1 MKQTQLKI
9 AYVSPASPCI
19 QRLVAKDELLLNSA
33 SSFKPLRYKTYLSG
47 RGLLKLALVEQGLLD
62 INAPLP
68 PLKLGPS
75 GKPFISSFKPLRYK
89 TYLSGRGLLKLA
101 LVEQGLLD
109 INAPLPPLK
118 LGPSGK
124 PFIGT
129 LSKSVNEVHFNLS
142 HSIDLIAL
150 STGSKEQGIDLEVAN
165 IKRLRKP
172 LVERVLSDKELDYY
186 LKLESDADKALFFTQ
201 QWTLREALIKLTGLS
216 IFKMDVLSI
225 DPYEHTIVSSEVPK
239 GVVYCFKLPK
249 AAGSSKRVLSKA
261 MHDSHPSSVT
271 VDANCGLD
279 EPLEINLNEPL
290 DAMVSVFVH
299 QEDIVLSKAMHDSH
313 PSSVTVDANC
323 GLDEP
328 LEINLN
334 EPLDAMVSVFVH
346 QEDIE
351 ECQKARIAPV
361 LISMQQE
368 LATSLGLLMDH
379 DGAQEA
385 ALNGAINDNESMLY
399 DHTDFIPCA
408 LAVYNTFTVNC
419 SPDS

>member
-1 MKQTQLKI
+1 MMQTQLKI

-19 QRLVAKDELLLNSA
+19 QRLVAKDELLLNSS
-33 SSFKPLRYKTYLSG
+33 SSFKPLRRKTYLSG

-68 PLKLGPS
+68 PLM
-75 GKPFISSFKPLRYK
+75 
-89 TYLSGRGLLKLA
+89 
-101 LVEQGLLD
+101 
-109 INAPLPPLK
+109 

-172 LVERVLSDKELDYY
+172 LVERVLSDKELDFY
-186 LKLESDADKALFFTQ
+186 LKLESDADKAVFFTQ

-299 QEDIVLSKAMHDSH
+299 QEDI
-313 PSSVTVDANC
+313 
-323 GLDEP
+323 
-328 LEINLN
+328 
-334 EPLDAMVSVFVH
+334 
-346 QEDIE
+346 E

-368 LATSLGLLMDH
+368 LAASLGLLMDH

>member
-1 MKQTQLKI
+1 MKQTQLNI

-19 QRLVAKDELLLNSA
+19 QRLVAKDEFLLNTA
-33 SSFKPLRYKTYLSG
+33 
-47 RGLLKLALVEQGLLD
+47 
-62 INAPLP
+62 
-68 PLKLGPS
+68 
-75 GKPFISSFKPLRYK
+75 SSFKPLRYK

-299 QEDIVLSKAMHDSH
+299 QEDI
-313 PSSVTVDANC
+313 
-323 GLDEP
+323 
-328 LEINLN
+328 
-334 EPLDAMVSVFVH
+334 
-346 QEDIE
+346 E

>member
-19 QRLVAKDELLLNSA
+19 QRLVAKDEFLLNSA
-33 SSFKPLRYKTYLSG
+33 SSFKPLRHKTYLSG

-62 INAPLP
+62 INDPLP

-75 GKPFISSFKPLRYK
+75 GKPFIS
-89 TYLSGRGLLKLA
+89 
-101 LVEQGLLD
+101 
-109 INAPLPPLK
+109 
-118 LGPSGK
+118 
-124 PFIGT
+124 T

-165 IKRLRKP
+165 IKRLRQP

-249 AAGSSKRVLSKA
+249 AAGSSRCVLSKA
-261 MHDSHPSSVT
+261 MHDSHPSSSRCVLSKAMHESAPSSVT

-279 EPLEINLNEPL
+279 EPLEI
-290 DAMVSVFVH
+290 
-299 QEDIVLSKAMHDSH
+299 K
-313 PSSVTVDANC
+313 
-323 GLDEP
+323 
-328 LEINLN
+328 LN

-385 ALNGAINDNESMLY
+385 ALNGATIHNDSMLY

-408 LAVYNTFTVNC
+408 LAVYNAFTVNC

>member
-19 QRLVAKDELLLNSA
+19 QRLVAKDELLLNSS
-33 SSFKPLRYKTYLSG
+33 SSFKPLR
-47 RGLLKLALVEQGLLD
+47 R
-62 INAPLP
+62 
-68 PLKLGPS
+68 
-75 GKPFISSFKPLRYK
+75 K

-261 MHDSHPSSVT
+261 MHESHPSSVT
-271 VDANCGLD
+271 VDANCG
-279 EPLEINLNEPL
+279 I
-290 DAMVSVFVH
+290 
-299 QEDIVLSKAMHDSH
+299 
-313 PSSVTVDANC
+313 
-323 GLDEP
+323 DEP

-368 LATSLGLLMDH
+368 LAASLGLLMDH

>member
-33 SSFKPLRYKTYLSG
+33 SSFKPLR
-47 RGLLKLALVEQGLLD
+47 R
-62 INAPLP
+62 
-68 PLKLGPS
+68 
-75 GKPFISSFKPLRYK
+75 K

-261 MHDSHPSSVT
+261 MHDSHPSSSK
-271 VDANCGLD
+271 C
-279 EPLEINLNEPL
+279 
-290 DAMVSVFVH
+290 
-299 QEDIVLSKAMHDSH
+299 VLSKAMHDSH

>member
-1 MKQTQLKI
+1 MQTQLKI
-9 AYVSPASPCI
+9 AYVSTASPCI

-33 SSFKPLRYKTYLSG
+33 SSFKPLRRKTYLSG

-68 PLKLGPS
+68 PLM
-75 GKPFISSFKPLRYK
+75 
-89 TYLSGRGLLKLA
+89 
-101 LVEQGLLD
+101 
-109 INAPLPPLK
+109 

-172 LVERVLSDKELDYY
+172 LVERVLSDKELDFY
-186 LKLESDADKALFFTQ
+186 LKLESDADKAVFFTQ

-299 QEDIVLSKAMHDSH
+299 QEDI
-313 PSSVTVDANC
+313 
-323 GLDEP
+323 
-328 LEINLN
+328 
-334 EPLDAMVSVFVH
+334 
-346 QEDIE
+346 E

-368 LATSLGLLMDH
+368 LAASLGLLMDH

>member
-19 QRLVAKDELLLNSA
+19 QRLVAKDE
-33 SSFKPLRYKTYLSG
+33 F
-47 RGLLKLALVEQGLLD
+47 LLKSA
-62 INAPLP
+62 
-68 PLKLGPS
+68 
-75 GKPFISSFKPLRYK
+75 SSFKPLRYK

-299 QEDIVLSKAMHDSH
+299 QEDI
-313 PSSVTVDANC
+313 
-323 GLDEP
+323 
-328 LEINLN
+328 
-334 EPLDAMVSVFVH
+334 
-346 QEDIE
+346 E

>member
-33 SSFKPLRYKTYLSG
+33 
-47 RGLLKLALVEQGLLD
+47 
-62 INAPLP
+62 
-68 PLKLGPS
+68 
-75 GKPFISSFKPLRYK
+75 SSFKPLRYK

-186 LKLESDADKALFFTQ
+186 LQLESDADKALFFTQ

-271 VDANCGLD
+271 VDANCG
-279 EPLEINLNEPL
+279 I
-290 DAMVSVFVH
+290 
-299 QEDIVLSKAMHDSH
+299 
-313 PSSVTVDANC
+313 
-323 GLDEP
+323 DEP

>member
-19 QRLVAKDELLLNSA
+19 QRLVAKDEFLLNSA
-33 SSFKPLRYKTYLSG
+33 SLFKPLRRKTYLSG
-47 RGLLKLALVEQGLLD
+47 RGLLKLAL
-62 INAPLP
+62 I
-68 PLKLGPS
+68 
-75 GKPFISSFKPLRYK
+75 
-89 TYLSGRGLLKLA
+89 
-101 LVEQGLLD
+101 EQGLLD

-129 LSKSVNEVHFNLS
+129 LSKSVNEIHFNLS

-201 QWTLREALIKLTGLS
+201 QWTLREALIKLAGLS

-249 AAGSSKRVLSKA
+249 VAGSSRCVLGKA
-261 MHDSHPSSVT
+261 MHESAPSSVT

-299 QEDIVLSKAMHDSH
+299 K
-313 PSSVTVDANC
+313 
-323 GLDEP
+323 
-328 LEINLN
+328 
-334 EPLDAMVSVFVH
+334 
-346 QEDIE
+346 EDIE

-368 LATSLGLLMDH
+368 LATSLGLLMDQ

-385 ALNGAINDNESMLY
+385 ALNGATIHNDSMLY

-408 LAVYNTFTVNC
+408 LAVYNAFTVNC

>member
-19 QRLVAKDELLLNSA
+19 QRLVAKDEFLLNSA

-68 PLKLGPS
+68 PLM
-75 GKPFISSFKPLRYK
+75 
-89 TYLSGRGLLKLA
+89 
-101 LVEQGLLD
+101 
-109 INAPLPPLK
+109 

-172 LVERVLSDKELDYY
+172 LVERVLSDKELDFY
-186 LKLESDADKALFFTQ
+186 LKLESDADKAVFFTQ

-261 MHDSHPSSVT
+261 MHESHPSSSK
-271 VDANCGLD
+271 C
-279 EPLEINLNEPL
+279 
-290 DAMVSVFVH
+290 
-299 QEDIVLSKAMHDSH
+299 VLSKAMHDSH

>member
-19 QRLVAKDELLLNSA
+19 HRLVAKDEFLLNSA
-33 SSFKPLRYKTYLSG
+33 SSFKPLRRKTYLSG

-68 PLKLGPS
+68 PLM
-75 GKPFISSFKPLRYK
+75 
-89 TYLSGRGLLKLA
+89 
-101 LVEQGLLD
+101 
-109 INAPLPPLK
+109 

-186 LKLESDADKALFFTQ
+186 LKLENDADKAVFFTQ

-261 MHDSHPSSVT
+261 MHDSHPSSSK
-271 VDANCGLD
+271 C
-279 EPLEINLNEPL
+279 
-290 DAMVSVFVH
+290 
-299 QEDIVLSKAMHDSH
+299 VLSKVMHDSH

>member
-19 QRLVAKDELLLNSA
+19 QRLVAKDEFLLNSA
-33 SSFKPLRYKTYLSG
+33 SSFKPLRH
-47 RGLLKLALVEQGLLD
+47 
-62 INAPLP
+62 
-68 PLKLGPS
+68 
-75 GKPFISSFKPLRYK
+75 K

-150 STGSKEQGIDLEVAN
+150 STGSKDQGIDLEVAN

-249 AAGSSKRVLSKA
+249 AAGSSRCVLSKAMHDSHPSSSRCVLSKA

-290 DAMVSVFVH
+290 DAM
-299 QEDIVLSKAMHDSH
+299 I
-313 PSSVTVDANC
+313 
-323 GLDEP
+323 
-328 LEINLN
+328 
-334 EPLDAMVSVFVH
+334 SVFVH

-379 DGAQEA
+379 DRAQEA
-385 ALNGAINDNESMLY
+385 ALNGATNHNESMLY

-408 LAVYNTFTVNC
+408 LADYNAFTVNH

>member
-33 SSFKPLRYKTYLSG
+33 SSFKPLRRKTYLSG

-68 PLKLGPS
+68 PLM
-75 GKPFISSFKPLRYK
+75 
-89 TYLSGRGLLKLA
+89 
-101 LVEQGLLD
+101 
-109 INAPLPPLK
+109 

-249 AAGSSKRVLSKA
+249 AAGSSKCVLSKA
-261 MHDSHPSSVT
+261 MHDSHPSSSRCVLSKVMHDNHPSSVT
-271 VDANCGLD
+271 VGANCGLD
-279 EPLEINLNEPL
+279 EPLE
-290 DAMVSVFVH
+290 M
-299 QEDIVLSKAMHDSH
+299 
-313 PSSVTVDANC
+313 
-323 GLDEP
+323 
-328 LEINLN
+328 NLN

>member
-9 AYVSPASPCI
+9 AYVSPASRCI
-19 QRLVAKDELLLNSA
+19 QRLVAKDEFLLNSA
-33 SSFKPLRYKTYLSG
+33 
-47 RGLLKLALVEQGLLD
+47 
-62 INAPLP
+62 
-68 PLKLGPS
+68 
-75 GKPFISSFKPLRYK
+75 SSFKPLRYK

-299 QEDIVLSKAMHDSH
+299 QEDI
-313 PSSVTVDANC
+313 
-323 GLDEP
+323 
-328 LEINLN
+328 
-334 EPLDAMVSVFVH
+334 
-346 QEDIE
+346 E

>member
-19 QRLVAKDELLLNSA
+19 QRLVAKDEFLLNSA
-33 SSFKPLRYKTYLSG
+33 
-47 RGLLKLALVEQGLLD
+47 
-62 INAPLP
+62 
-68 PLKLGPS
+68 
-75 GKPFISSFKPLRYK
+75 SSFKPLRYK

-216 IFKMDVLSI
+216 IFKMDLLSI

-261 MHDSHPSSVT
+261 MH
-271 VDANCGLD
+271 
-279 EPLEINLNEPL
+279 E
-290 DAMVSVFVH
+290 
-299 QEDIVLSKAMHDSH
+299 SH

>member
-19 QRLVAKDELLLNSA
+19 QRLVAKDELLLNSS
-33 SSFKPLRYKTYLSG
+33 SSFKPLRRKTYLSG

-68 PLKLGPS
+68 PLM
-75 GKPFISSFKPLRYK
+75 
-89 TYLSGRGLLKLA
+89 
-101 LVEQGLLD
+101 
-109 INAPLPPLK
+109 

-271 VDANCGLD
+271 VDANCG
-279 EPLEINLNEPL
+279 I
-290 DAMVSVFVH
+290 
-299 QEDIVLSKAMHDSH
+299 
-313 PSSVTVDANC
+313 
-323 GLDEP
+323 DEP

-368 LATSLGLLMDH
+368 LAASLGLLMDH

>member
-19 QRLVAKDELLLNSA
+19 QRLVAKDEFLLNTA
-33 SSFKPLRYKTYLSG
+33 
-47 RGLLKLALVEQGLLD
+47 
-62 INAPLP
+62 
-68 PLKLGPS
+68 
-75 GKPFISSFKPLRYK
+75 SSFKPLRYK

-186 LKLESDADKALFFTQ
+186 LKLESDADKAVFFTQ

-249 AAGSSKRVLSKA
+249 AAGSSKR
-261 MHDSHPSSVT
+261 
-271 VDANCGLD
+271 
-279 EPLEINLNEPL
+279 
-290 DAMVSVFVH
+290 
-299 QEDIVLSKAMHDSH
+299 VLSKAMHDSH

>member
-19 QRLVAKDELLLNSA
+19 QRLVAKDELLLNSS
-33 SSFKPLRYKTYLSG
+33 SSFKPLR
-47 RGLLKLALVEQGLLD
+47 R
-62 INAPLP
+62 
-68 PLKLGPS
+68 
-75 GKPFISSFKPLRYK
+75 K

-299 QEDIVLSKAMHDSH
+299 QEDI
-313 PSSVTVDANC
+313 
-323 GLDEP
+323 
-328 LEINLN
+328 
-334 EPLDAMVSVFVH
+334 
-346 QEDIE
+346 E

>member
-75 GKPFISSFKPLRYK
+75 GKPFI
-89 TYLSGRGLLKLA
+89 
-101 LVEQGLLD
+101 
-109 INAPLPPLK
+109 
-118 LGPSGK
+118 
-124 PFIGT
+124 GT

-150 STGSKEQGIDLEVAN
+150 STGIKEQGIDLEVAN

-261 MHDSHPSSVT
+261 MHDSHPSS
-271 VDANCGLD
+271 
-279 EPLEINLNEPL
+279 
-290 DAMVSVFVH
+290 SKR
-299 QEDIVLSKAMHDSH
+299 VLSKAMHDSH

>member
-33 SSFKPLRYKTYLSG
+33 SSFKPLRRKTYLSG

-68 PLKLGPS
+68 PLM
-75 GKPFISSFKPLRYK
+75 
-89 TYLSGRGLLKLA
+89 
-101 LVEQGLLD
+101 
-109 INAPLPPLK
+109 

-249 AAGSSKRVLSKA
+249 AAGSSKCVLSKA

-271 VDANCGLD
+271 VG
-279 EPLEINLNEPL
+279 
-290 DAMVSVFVH
+290 
-299 QEDIVLSKAMHDSH
+299 
-313 PSSVTVDANC
+313 ANC

>member
-1 MKQTQLKI
+1 MMQTQLKI
-9 AYVSPASPCI
+9 AYVSTASPCI
-19 QRLVAKDELLLNSA
+19 QRLVAKDELLLNSS
-33 SSFKPLRYKTYLSG
+33 SSFKPLRRKTYLSG

-68 PLKLGPS
+68 PLM
-75 GKPFISSFKPLRYK
+75 
-89 TYLSGRGLLKLA
+89 
-101 LVEQGLLD
+101 
-109 INAPLPPLK
+109 

-261 MHDSHPSSVT
+261 MHESHPSSVT
-271 VDANCGLD
+271 VDANCG
-279 EPLEINLNEPL
+279 I
-290 DAMVSVFVH
+290 
-299 QEDIVLSKAMHDSH
+299 
-313 PSSVTVDANC
+313 
-323 GLDEP
+323 DEP

-368 LATSLGLLMDH
+368 LAASLGLLMDH

>member
-19 QRLVAKDELLLNSA
+19 QRLVAKDELLLNSS
-33 SSFKPLRYKTYLSG
+33 SSFKPLR
-47 RGLLKLALVEQGLLD
+47 R
-62 INAPLP
+62 
-68 PLKLGPS
+68 
-75 GKPFISSFKPLRYK
+75 K

-150 STGSKEQGIDLEVAN
+150 STGSKDQGIDLEVAN

-261 MHDSHPSSVT
+261 MHESHPSSSK
-271 VDANCGLD
+271 C
-279 EPLEINLNEPL
+279 
-290 DAMVSVFVH
+290 
-299 QEDIVLSKAMHDSH
+299 VLSKAMHDSH

-334 EPLDAMVSVFVH
+334 EPLDAMLSVFVH

-408 LAVYNTFTVNC
+408 LADYNAFTVNH
-419 SPDS
+419 SHDS

>member
-19 QRLVAKDELLLNSA
+19 QRLVAKDEFLLNSA
-33 SSFKPLRYKTYLSG
+33 
-47 RGLLKLALVEQGLLD
+47 
-62 INAPLP
+62 
-68 PLKLGPS
+68 
-75 GKPFISSFKPLRYK
+75 SSFKPLRYK

-299 QEDIVLSKAMHDSH
+299 QEDI
-313 PSSVTVDANC
+313 
-323 GLDEP
+323 
-328 LEINLN
+328 
-334 EPLDAMVSVFVH
+334 
-346 QEDIE
+346 E

>member
-19 QRLVAKDELLLNSA
+19 HRLVAKDEFLLNSA
-33 SSFKPLRYKTYLSG
+33 SSFKPLRRKTYLSG

-68 PLKLGPS
+68 PLM
-75 GKPFISSFKPLRYK
+75 
-89 TYLSGRGLLKLA
+89 
-101 LVEQGLLD
+101 
-109 INAPLPPLK
+109 

-165 IKRLRKP
+165 INRLRKP

-186 LKLESDADKALFFTQ
+186 LKLESDADKAVFFTQ

-249 AAGSSKRVLSKA
+249 AAGSSKCVL
-261 MHDSHPSSVT
+261 
-271 VDANCGLD
+271 N
-279 EPLEINLNEPL
+279 
-290 DAMVSVFVH
+290 
-299 QEDIVLSKAMHDSH
+299 KAMHDSH

>member
-19 QRLVAKDELLLNSA
+19 HRLVAKDEFLLNSA
-33 SSFKPLRYKTYLSG
+33 SSFKPLRRKTYLSG

-68 PLKLGPS
+68 PLM
-75 GKPFISSFKPLRYK
+75 
-89 TYLSGRGLLKLA
+89 
-101 LVEQGLLD
+101 
-109 INAPLPPLK
+109 

-186 LKLESDADKALFFTQ
+186 LQLESDADKALFFTQ

-249 AAGSSKRVLSKA
+249 AAGSSK
-261 MHDSHPSSVT
+261 
-271 VDANCGLD
+271 C
-279 EPLEINLNEPL
+279 
-290 DAMVSVFVH
+290 
-299 QEDIVLSKAMHDSH
+299 VLSKAMHDSH

>member
-19 QRLVAKDELLLNSA
+19 HRLVAKDEFLLNSA
-33 SSFKPLRYKTYLSG
+33 SSFKPLRRKTYLSG

-68 PLKLGPS
+68 PLM
-75 GKPFISSFKPLRYK
+75 
-89 TYLSGRGLLKLA
+89 
-101 LVEQGLLD
+101 
-109 INAPLPPLK
+109 

-249 AAGSSKRVLSKA
+249 AAGSSKCVLSKALHDSHPSSSKCVLSKA

-271 VDANCGLD
+271 VG
-279 EPLEINLNEPL
+279 
-290 DAMVSVFVH
+290 
-299 QEDIVLSKAMHDSH
+299 
-313 PSSVTVDANC
+313 ANC

>member
-19 QRLVAKDELLLNSA
+19 HRLVAKDEFLLNSA
-33 SSFKPLRYKTYLSG
+33 
-47 RGLLKLALVEQGLLD
+47 
-62 INAPLP
+62 
-68 PLKLGPS
+68 
-75 GKPFISSFKPLRYK
+75 SSFKPLRYK

-186 LKLESDADKALFFTQ
+186 LQLESDADKALFFTQ

-249 AAGSSKRVLSKA
+249 AAGSSRCVLSKA

-271 VDANCGLD
+271 VDANCG
-279 EPLEINLNEPL
+279 I
-290 DAMVSVFVH
+290 
-299 QEDIVLSKAMHDSH
+299 
-313 PSSVTVDANC
+313 
-323 GLDEP
+323 DEP

>member
-19 QRLVAKDELLLNSA
+19 QRLVAKDEFLLNSA

-68 PLKLGPS
+68 PLM
-75 GKPFISSFKPLRYK
+75 
-89 TYLSGRGLLKLA
+89 
-101 LVEQGLLD
+101 
-109 INAPLPPLK
+109 

-172 LVERVLSDKELDYY
+172 LVERVLSDKELDFY
-186 LKLESDADKALFFTQ
+186 LKLESDADKAVFFTQ

-249 AAGSSKRVLSKA
+249 AAGSSKR
-261 MHDSHPSSVT
+261 
-271 VDANCGLD
+271 
-279 EPLEINLNEPL
+279 
-290 DAMVSVFVH
+290 
-299 QEDIVLSKAMHDSH
+299 VLSKAMHDSH

>member
-19 QRLVAKDELLLNSA
+19 QRLVAKDEFLLNSA
-33 SSFKPLRYKTYLSG
+33 
-47 RGLLKLALVEQGLLD
+47 
-62 INAPLP
+62 
-68 PLKLGPS
+68 
-75 GKPFISSFKPLRYK
+75 SSFKPLRYK

-261 MHDSHPSSVT
+261 MHDSAAGSSKR
-271 VDANCGLD
+271 
-279 EPLEINLNEPL
+279 
-290 DAMVSVFVH
+290 
-299 QEDIVLSKAMHDSH
+299 VLSKAMHDSH

>member
-1 MKQTQLKI
+1 MMQTQLKI
-9 AYVSPASPCI
+9 AYVSTASPCI

-33 SSFKPLRYKTYLSG
+33 SSFKPLRRKTYLSG

-68 PLKLGPS
+68 PLM
-75 GKPFISSFKPLRYK
+75 
-89 TYLSGRGLLKLA
+89 
-101 LVEQGLLD
+101 
-109 INAPLPPLK
+109 

-299 QEDIVLSKAMHDSH
+299 QEDI
-313 PSSVTVDANC
+313 
-323 GLDEP
+323 
-328 LEINLN
+328 
-334 EPLDAMVSVFVH
+334 
-346 QEDIE
+346 E

-368 LATSLGLLMDH
+368 LAASLGLLMDH

>member
-19 QRLVAKDELLLNSA
+19 HRLVAKDEFLLNSA
-33 SSFKPLRYKTYLSG
+33 SSFKPLRRKTYLSG

-68 PLKLGPS
+68 PLM
-75 GKPFISSFKPLRYK
+75 
-89 TYLSGRGLLKLA
+89 
-101 LVEQGLLD
+101 
-109 INAPLPPLK
+109 

-129 LSKSVNEVHFNLS
+129 LSKTVNEVHFNLS

-261 MHDSHPSSVT
+261 MHDSHSS
-271 VDANCGLD
+271 
-279 EPLEINLNEPL
+279 
-290 DAMVSVFVH
+290 SSKR
-299 QEDIVLSKAMHDSH
+299 VLSKVMHDNH

>member
-19 QRLVAKDELLLNSA
+19 HRLVAKDEFLLNSA
-33 SSFKPLRYKTYLSG
+33 SSFKPLR
-47 RGLLKLALVEQGLLD
+47 R
-62 INAPLP
+62 
-68 PLKLGPS
+68 
-75 GKPFISSFKPLRYK
+75 K

-299 QEDIVLSKAMHDSH
+299 QEDI
-313 PSSVTVDANC
+313 
-323 GLDEP
+323 
-328 LEINLN
+328 
-334 EPLDAMVSVFVH
+334 
-346 QEDIE
+346 E

>member
-75 GKPFISSFKPLRYK
+75 GKPFI
-89 TYLSGRGLLKLA
+89 
-101 LVEQGLLD
+101 
-109 INAPLPPLK
+109 
-118 LGPSGK
+118 
-124 PFIGT
+124 GT

-150 STGSKEQGIDLEVAN
+150 STGIKEQGIDLEVAN

-299 QEDIVLSKAMHDSH
+299 QEDI
-313 PSSVTVDANC
+313 
-323 GLDEP
+323 
-328 LEINLN
+328 
-334 EPLDAMVSVFVH
+334 
-346 QEDIE
+346 E

-419 SPDS
+419 SHDS

>member
-19 QRLVAKDELLLNSA
+19 QRLVAKDEFLLNSA
-33 SSFKPLRYKTYLSG
+33 SSFKPLR
-47 RGLLKLALVEQGLLD
+47 R
-62 INAPLP
+62 
-68 PLKLGPS
+68 
-75 GKPFISSFKPLRYK
+75 K

-249 AAGSSKRVLSKA
+249 AAGSSKCVLSKA
-261 MHDSHPSSVT
+261 MHDSHPSSSK
-271 VDANCGLD
+271 CMLSK
-279 EPLEINLNEPL
+279 
-290 DAMVSVFVH
+290 AMHDSAAGSSKR
-299 QEDIVLSKAMHDSH
+299 VLSKAMHDSH

>member
-19 QRLVAKDELLLNSA
+19 QRLVAKDELLLNSS
-33 SSFKPLRYKTYLSG
+33 SSFKPLRRKTYLSG

-68 PLKLGPS
+68 PLM
-75 GKPFISSFKPLRYK
+75 
-89 TYLSGRGLLKLA
+89 
-101 LVEQGLLD
+101 
-109 INAPLPPLK
+109 

-261 MHDSHPSSVT
+261 MH
-271 VDANCGLD
+271 
-279 EPLEINLNEPL
+279 E
-290 DAMVSVFVH
+290 
-299 QEDIVLSKAMHDSH
+299 SH

>member
-19 QRLVAKDELLLNSA
+19 QRLVAKDEFLLNSA
-33 SSFKPLRYKTYLSG
+33 SSFKPLRH
-47 RGLLKLALVEQGLLD
+47 
-62 INAPLP
+62 
-68 PLKLGPS
+68 
-75 GKPFISSFKPLRYK
+75 K

-150 STGSKEQGIDLEVAN
+150 STGSKDQGIDLEVAN

-172 LVERVLSDKELDYY
+172 LVERVLSDKELEYY
-186 LKLESDADKALFFTQ
+186 LKLESDADKAVFFTQ

-261 MHDSHPSSVT
+261 MHDSHPSSSR
-271 VDANCGLD
+271 C
-279 EPLEINLNEPL
+279 
-290 DAMVSVFVH
+290 
-299 QEDIVLSKAMHDSH
+299 VLSKAMHDSAPSSSKCVLSKAMHDSAPSSSKRVLSKAMHASH

-323 GLDEP
+323 GLDES

>member
-33 SSFKPLRYKTYLSG
+33 SSFKPLRRKTYLSG

-68 PLKLGPS
+68 PLM
-75 GKPFISSFKPLRYK
+75 
-89 TYLSGRGLLKLA
+89 
-101 LVEQGLLD
+101 
-109 INAPLPPLK
+109 

-172 LVERVLSDKELDYY
+172 LVERVLSDKELDFY
-186 LKLESDADKALFFTQ
+186 LKLESDADKAVFFTQ

-299 QEDIVLSKAMHDSH
+299 QEDI
-313 PSSVTVDANC
+313 
-323 GLDEP
+323 
-328 LEINLN
+328 
-334 EPLDAMVSVFVH
+334 
-346 QEDIE
+346 E

-368 LATSLGLLMDH
+368 LAASLGLLMDH

>member
-33 SSFKPLRYKTYLSG
+33 SSFKPLRS
-47 RGLLKLALVEQGLLD
+47 
-62 INAPLP
+62 
-68 PLKLGPS
+68 
-75 GKPFISSFKPLRYK
+75 K

-129 LSKSVNEVHFNLS
+129 LSKSINEVHFNLS

-186 LKLESDADKALFFTQ
+186 LRLESDADKALFFTQ

-261 MHDSHPSSVT
+261 MHDSP
-271 VDANCGLD
+271 
-279 EPLEINLNEPL
+279 
-290 DAMVSVFVH
+290 
-299 QEDIVLSKAMHDSH
+299 

-368 LATSLGLLMDH
+368 LATSLCLLMDH

-385 ALNGAINDNESMLY
+385 ALNGAINDNEAMLY

>member
-19 QRLVAKDELLLNSA
+19 QRLVAKDEFLLNSA

-68 PLKLGPS
+68 PLM
-75 GKPFISSFKPLRYK
+75 
-89 TYLSGRGLLKLA
+89 
-101 LVEQGLLD
+101 
-109 INAPLPPLK
+109 

-299 QEDIVLSKAMHDSH
+299 QEDI
-313 PSSVTVDANC
+313 
-323 GLDEP
+323 
-328 LEINLN
+328 
-334 EPLDAMVSVFVH
+334 
-346 QEDIE
+346 E

>member
-19 QRLVAKDELLLNSA
+19 HRLVAKDEFLLNSA
-33 SSFKPLRYKTYLSG
+33 SSLKPLR
-47 RGLLKLALVEQGLLD
+47 R
-62 INAPLP
+62 
-68 PLKLGPS
+68 
-75 GKPFISSFKPLRYK
+75 K

-299 QEDIVLSKAMHDSH
+299 QEDI
-313 PSSVTVDANC
+313 
-323 GLDEP
+323 
-328 LEINLN
+328 
-334 EPLDAMVSVFVH
+334 
-346 QEDIE
+346 E